1 MSSDSGSSSNS
12 NSNYNIVSIKGDKI
26 VIDIEHMVNEI
37 IYPCIYND
45 RVLLFIKDD
54 EGNFNCYEIR
64 DEELRESI
72 RQEPTHDNIVKLLR
86 DIIVKEG

>member
-1 MSSDSGSSSNS
+1 VSSNSSSSN
-12 NSNYNIVSIKGDKI
+12 NSNDIVSIRGDKI
-26 VIDIEHMVNEI
+26 VIDIERMVNEI

-72 RQEPTHDNIVKLLR
+72 RREPTHDNIVRLLNG
-86 DIIVKEG
+86 IIVKEG

>member
-1 MSSDSGSSSNS
+1 VSSNSSSSN
-12 NSNYNIVSIKGDKI
+12 NSNDIVSIRGDKI
-26 VIDIEHMVNEI
+26 VIDIERMVNEI

-72 RQEPTHDNIVKLLR
+72 RREPTHDNIIRLLSG
-86 DIIVKEG
+86 IIVKEG

>member
-1 MSSDSGSSSNS
+1 MSSNSSSSN
-12 NSNYNIVSIKGDKI
+12 NSNDIVSIRGDKI
-26 VIDIEHMVNEI
+26 VIDIERMVNEI

-72 RQEPTHDNIVKLLR
+72 RREPTHDNIVRLLSG
-86 DIIVKEG
+86 IIVKEG

>member
-1 MSSDSGSSSNS
+1 VSSNSSSSN
-12 NSNYNIVSIKGDKI
+12 NSNDIVSIRGDKI
-26 VIDIEHMVNEI
+26 VIDIERMVNEI

-72 RQEPTHDNIVKLLR
+72 RREPTHDNIVRLLSG
-86 DIIVKEG
+86 IIVKEG